1 MKLSLIHFIDQ
12 LVVNLSFQASVGPC
26 NIPEPSS
33 WKIVEHSKWAR
44 FVCFNHACFF
54 PFSVLL
60 LYFNI
65 KPLSSMD
72 FDILFESNMRVLCSS
87 SHHLNSLSSTTSKIY
102 KWGPMSF
109 NGEMMNI
116 TLMLDSNMRGFKTIF
131 YMFAL
136 IWNSGFA
143 MLVQAFILLCNY
155 LMDAALFFFFF
166 FLMLYFKLYLQ
177 YELVHSCS
185 REYC

>member
-1 MKLSLIHFIDQ
+1 MLSLYGIEAVKLSLIRFIDQ

-44 FVCFNHACFF
+44 FVCFKHSCFLC
-54 PFSVLL
+54 FSVLL

-65 KPLSSMD
+65 KPLSSVD
-72 FDILFESNMRVLCSS
+72 LDILFESKMRVFCSS
-87 SHHLNSLSSTTSKIY
+87 SHHLYPLSSTTSKIY
-102 KWGPMSF
+102 KRGPMSF
-109 NGEMMNI
+109 NGEMMDI
-116 TLMLDSNMRGFKTIF
+116 TNMRGFKTIF

-155 LMDAALFFFFF
+155 LMHTA
-166 FLMLYFKLYLQ
+166 
-177 YELVHSCS
+177 
-185 REYC
+185 